1 VHCLRQYSRDQNRL
15 QIPAKKSILIQFDFL
30 KKFDF
35 DLRFDNRNIT
45 TSFLLKADIKPLSII
60 SPARYRWAI
69 SWITENS
76 TDPPAVPPANLVG
89 DAFAKRRPVGRF
101 GGGSVTAGHGCGWVG

>member
-1 VHCLRQYSRDQNRL
+1 M
-15 QIPAKKSILIQFDFL
+15 ILFYGVRWCI
-30 KKFDF
+30 
-35 DLRFDNRNIT
+35 
-45 TSFLLKADIKPLSII
+45 II
-60 SPARYRWAI
+60 SYSLKRFVYVVPRMLFSGASVEVVALSRISPSPSSTDPPVVPPANQV
-69 SWITENS
+69 SDGITESS